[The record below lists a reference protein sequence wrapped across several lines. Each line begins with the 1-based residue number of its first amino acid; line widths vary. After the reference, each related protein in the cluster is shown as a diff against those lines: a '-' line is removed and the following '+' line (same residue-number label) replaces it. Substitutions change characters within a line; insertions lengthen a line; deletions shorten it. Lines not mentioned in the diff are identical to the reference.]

1 VAALGSSRQFAAGL
15 TVFVADCSV
24 PGSERA
30 TSKVSGPDAWRRC
43 RADRRSTGKQ
53 QLRLVF
59 ERLVDQ
65 LRARPLVRH
74 VHLNAS
80 AGCLVVDH
88 EYDDPG
94 ALIALIQHDLRGW
107 ELAGNGEAV
116 MVDLAVHEES
126 QCRWAGTVMRSEREP
141 NSDAS

>member
-1 VAALGSSRQFAAGL
+1 MR
-15 TVFVADCSV
+15 TVV
-24 PGSERA
+24 
-30 TSKVSGPDAWRRC
+30 
-43 RADRRSTGKQ
+43 
-53 QLRLVF
+53 QLVNGNCVWCLNAMVN
-59 ERLVDQ
+59 Q

-88 EYDDPG
+88 EHDDPG